1 MYLFYYFIFSFSIVG
16 YGYLLSK
23 FLNIETKNFGKL
35 GLLGISF
42 LILISYSTSIFFNHG
57 HIFNSIILIFGIFSF
72 LYFAINTKSIKLEI
86 ILHLLV
92 FVYLLVFILAGKNH
106 DDFSYYHF
114 PYTMIISEFSHPIG
128 LGVMNNGFRNPSSI
142 FFLNSLF
149 YLPKVNYYLFHI
161 SPAYFLGFLN
171 IIFVKN
177 IFKKKYFEN
186 VNFVNFLSLISLLFV
201 NIFFYRMAEYG
212 TDRAPQI
219 IIILTIIL
227 SLFLLNENFEKKQK
241 KIDTVFIIFILL
253 ALALSLKPIFLL
265 YSPLILILLFSN
277 NIKELFKEV
286 LFSRTTIY
294 CLIFCFLYLFYNL
307 INSGCFIFP
316 AAFTCIESLPWT
328 TSINYIKSV
337 NIWYELWAKGGASP
351 NFVVE
356 DRLNYISYFN
366 WVPRW
371 IEIYF
376 FNKVSDFILGLTV
389 LSLVIFIFFFKK
401 QNKNNNF
408 KFYLIYIF
416 LFLLFIEWF
425 LKHPTLRYGGYHLIA
440 ILIFI
445 PLSIYLSKKNIS
457 YEEFRKKSIIL
468 ILIGITIFYARNIKR
483 LYKEYSNYNYNPLVN
498 LNYKFTESEEFYFR
512 YNTKIKDN
520 LNKYD
525 KKVLLGKK
533 IIIMKQNK

>member
-23 FLNIETKNFGKL
+23 FLKIETKNFGKL

-177 IFKKKYFEN
+177 IFEKKYFEN

-219 IIILTIIL
+219 VIILTIIL

-265 YSPLILILLFSN
+265 YCPLILILLFSN
-277 NIKELFKEV
+277 NIKGLFKEV

-366 WVPRW
+366 WFPRW

>member
-86 ILHLLV
+86 ILHFLV

-277 NIKELFKEV
+277 NIKGLFKEV

-389 LSLVIFIFFFKK
+389 LSLVIFISFFKK
-401 QNKNNNF
+401 QNTNNNF

-416 LFLLFIEWF
+416 LFILFIEWF

-533 IIIMKQNK
+533 IIIMKQN